1 MTLDELGSRYERLR
15 RELAEAYAS
24 PDWPSEFIDQLATE
38 ISIVERAMA
47 GSRAAREMVPAVR
60 IERTTFRLQ
69 GGCSTN

>member
-1 MTLDELGSRYERLR
+1 MALDELETRYTQLR

-24 PDWPSEFIDQLATE
+24 PDWRGDLIDRLAAE
-38 ISIVERAMA
+38 IGAVERAIA
-47 GSRAAREMVPAVR
+47 GSQRAQEVVPAVR

>member
-24 PDWPSEFIDQLATE
+24 PHWHGELIDQLAAE
-38 ISIVERAMA
+38 IGIVERAMA
-47 GSRAAREMVPAVR
+47 GSRSAREMVPAVR